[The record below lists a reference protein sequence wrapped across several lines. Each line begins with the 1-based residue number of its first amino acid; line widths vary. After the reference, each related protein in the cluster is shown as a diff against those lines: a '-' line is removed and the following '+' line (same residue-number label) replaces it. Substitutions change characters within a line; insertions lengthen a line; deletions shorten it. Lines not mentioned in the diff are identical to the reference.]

1 MGNRSRHGRKLSE
14 LSREHIFVLRETRLQ
29 APPLVPELR
38 LRLADEAMD
47 LWQATEADL
56 GQVGLPPPFWAF
68 AWAGGQ
74 ALARHVLDHAEIV
87 RGARVLDFAAGS
99 GIVGIAACLA
109 GARLVV
115 AADIDPYAHAAI
127 RINAADN
134 GVEVTVSDT
143 DYLDRGAADFDVVL
157 AGDVFYEAPMAARVE
172 PFLRA
177 AQALGCAVLFGDPGR
192 AYLPTTGIAPLA
204 SYDVPVPRTIEDRDI
219 RTTRVWHFV

>member
-1 MGNRSRHGRKLSE
+1 MSE
-14 LSREHIFVLRETRLQ
+14 LSRERAFVLRETRPQ
-29 APPLVPELR
+29 APPLVPEMR

-56 GQVGLPPPFWAF
+56 GKAGLPPPFWAF

-74 ALARHVLDHAEIV
+74 ALARHVLDHPEIV

-99 GIVGIAACLA
+99 GIVAIAAGIA
-109 GARLVV
+109 GARHVV
-115 AADIDPYAHAAI
+115 AADIDLYARAAI
-127 RINAADN
+127 LINAADN
-134 GVEVTVSDT
+134 GVEVAVPDI

-157 AGDVFYEAPMAARVE
+157 AGDVFYERPMASQVE

-177 AQALGCAVLFGDPGR
+177 AQAQGAAVLFGDPGR
-192 AYLPTTGIAPLA
+192 AYLPAAGIAPLA
-204 SYDVPVPRTIEDRDI
+204 SYDVPVPRAIEDRDI